1 MHHHIQLVGISGS
14 LRQRSLNTHLIN
26 AVNDCLPEG
35 VSLEI
40 ISIADI
46 PLYNADLDIPA
57 VSQRPEPV
65 NRFRDALAKAEGIV
79 IASPEYNYS
88 IPGGLKNAIDWA
100 SRGADSPLL
109 GKPVALMGASPG
121 LMGTVRMQLA
131 FLPVFQFLDMKPV
144 HKPEV
149 LVSQATQK
157 FDENGKL
164 VDEKTLELIKRKIQ
178 GLIQLVKEL
187 SIMQSANSST
197 ERK

>member
-1 MHHHIQLVGISGS
+1 MHHSIQLVGISGS
-14 LRQRSLNTHLIN
+14 LRQNSLNTHLIN
-26 AVNDCLPEG
+26 AVKDCLPEG

-57 VSQRPEPV
+57 VSERPEPV

-79 IASPEYNYS
+79 MASPEYNYS
-88 IPGGLKNAIDWA
+88 IPGVLKNAIDWA

-149 LVSQATQK
+149 LVSQANQK

-164 VDEKTLELIKRKIQ
+164 LDEKALELIKRKIQ
-178 GLIQLVKEL
+178 ALSQLIEETKTAKLVKK
-187 SIMQSANSST
+187 ST
-197 ERK
+197 EQ